1 MGLLDFQM
9 PGLDTPQGQGLL
21 SAAFSL
27 MSAKKLPGQKGAF
40 AGALGD
46 AGQQYLQ
53 SSNASQDQM
62 MKRKYLDNQMQAQ
75 QMQLEAARRQ
85 QAEQERVQAAVRN
98 AFSPMGASQAM
109 AGGGGPT
116 SANAARM
123 GQMPQVDPLQV
134 LRDGGPKAFE
144 EVMRIQGA
152 LNPKQKFSTAPQYD
166 QQGRAFIL
174 AEDGTVKYLDGIKQ
188 RDELIS
194 EDLGGTKGFRT
205 KYSPD
210 MVGSVDKTM
219 TFGDKIAQ
227 GQLGVSQANLGLARQ
242 RLAFDRAGGADGAKP
257 QLVDGQWVYRPDAQN
272 PQGRVVPVDG
282 IAPKPL
288 TESQGASA
296 MFGRRASEAHQQL
309 SALED
314 SGGGRP
320 GTIKRVLTAATPGLG
335 MGLDES
341 MGTAMNWTQSKNQQ
355 LSEQAQKNF
364 LTAVLRKESGASI
377 SPTEF
382 ATGGQIYFPQPGDS
396 KEVIAQKRQ
405 ARESAIAGLSVQA
418 GPGSK
423 FVTPQSPRTGSWD
436 APKFLGFEK

>member
-27 MSAKKLPGQKGAF
+27 MSAKKMPGQKGAF

-62 MKRKYLDNQMQAQ
+62 MKRKYLDAQMQAQ

-98 AFSPMGASQAM
+98 AFAPMGASQAM

-134 LRDGGPKAFE
+134 LRDSGPKAFE

-227 GQLGVSQANLGLARQ
+227 GQLGVSQANLGLAQQ
-242 RLAFDRAGGADGAKP
+242 RLSMDKATNAGGAKAPTGYRFKPDGSLEAIPGGPADIKAGELGAKAEARRQSQQAQAASVLETIGEAKGLVGNTTAGFGAFAANMP
-257 QLVDGQWVYRPDAQN
+257 ATDARNLAAKLETIKANLGFDRLQQMREQSPTGGALGAVAVQELTALQSTVSSLDQKQSPAQL
-272 PQGRVVPVDG
+272 
-282 IAPKPL
+282 
-288 TESQGASA
+288 
-296 MFGRRASEAHQQL
+296 RASLAKIEKHYKRWQETVQ
-309 SALED
+309 SANQSD
-314 SGGGRP
+314 KPSGG
-320 GTIKRVLTAATPGLG
+320 A
-335 MGLDES
+335 
-341 MGTAMNWTQSKNQQ
+341 
-355 LSEQAQKNF
+355 
-364 LTAVLRKESGASI
+364 
-377 SPTEF
+377 
-382 ATGGQIYFPQPGDS
+382 
-396 KEVIAQKRQ
+396 
-405 ARESAIAGLSVQA
+405 
-418 GPGSK
+418 
-423 FVTPQSPRTGSWD
+423 TGSWGGNVVD
-436 APKFLGFEK
+436 FGSLK